1 MRQVFHLNTCLH
13 RLLLNGFVALL
24 NLPCC
29 FLTQQLRLLT
39 DSFKVD
45 FFRHKFHIAFN
56 FRGGQHMHL
65 AGCRLEEVPTG
76 TELHC
81 TLLDAFLGLNLGI
94 VVIADAAEEPV
105 TREIVVS
112 AIQEL
117 NLADIRPNPFQPRT
131 EFDEEALS
139 ELAASIKAIGIV
151 QPITVRAVEEGKYE
165 IIAGERRFR
174 ASKLAGLSTIPA
186 YIRKTED
193 DSLLELALIEN
204 IQREDLNA
212 IEVAISYQ
220 RLIDECN
227 LTQDGLSERVGKK
240 RATIANYLRL
250 LKLPA
255 QIQLAVR
262 DKKISMGHA
271 RAILG
276 VEDPDT
282 QLMIFEQILEYDFS
296 VRKVEEIVREL
307 VHPQVEEP
315 AEAPVVEDKPKK
327 SNEIGDYIELQKHLS
342 RRFDTKVEL
351 KRNESG
357 KGKIIIGFKSDAEL
371 EKIIELLDKIE

>member
-1 MRQVFHLNTCLH
+1 MAKKNVLGRGL
-13 RLLLNGFVALL
+13 GAL
-24 NLPCC
+24 
-29 FLTQQLRLLT
+29 
-39 DSFKVD
+39 
-45 FFRHKFHIAFN
+45 
-56 FRGGQHMHL
+56 M
-65 AGCRLEEVPTG
+65 
-76 TELHC
+76 
-81 TLLDAFLGLNLGI
+81 
-94 VVIADAAEEPV
+94 AEEPV

-271 RAILG
+271 R
-276 VEDPDT
+276 
-282 QLMIFEQILEYDFS
+282 
-296 VRKVEEIVREL
+296 KVEEIVREL

>member
-1 MRQVFHLNTCLH
+1 MGKKNVLGRGL
-13 RLLLNGFVALL
+13 GAL
-24 NLPCC
+24 
-29 FLTQQLRLLT
+29 
-39 DSFKVD
+39 
-45 FFRHKFHIAFN
+45 
-56 FRGGQHMHL
+56 
-65 AGCRLEEVPTG
+65 
-76 TELHC
+76 
-81 TLLDAFLGLNLGI
+81 
-94 VVIADAAEEPV
+94 IADAAEEPQP
-105 TREIVVS
+105 REMVVS
-112 AIQEL
+112 AMQEL

-204 IQREDLNA
+204 IQR
-212 IEVAISYQ
+212 YQ

>member
-1 MRQVFHLNTCLH
+1 MAKKNVLGRGL
-13 RLLLNGFVALL
+13 GAL
-24 NLPCC
+24 
-29 FLTQQLRLLT
+29 
-39 DSFKVD
+39 
-45 FFRHKFHIAFN
+45 
-56 FRGGQHMHL
+56 
-65 AGCRLEEVPTG
+65 
-76 TELHC
+76 
-81 TLLDAFLGLNLGI
+81 
-94 VVIADAAEEPV
+94 IADAAEEPV

-357 KGKIIIGFKSDAEL
+357 NGKIIIGFKSDAEL